1 MSELKAILEDLN
13 LKTINLKGKEYSM
26 VSSRLEIFRKHFGF
40 KYGIVE
46 EILVDDGKRV
56 VTKTSIIDRDNP
68 ETPIGV
74 GHAEEIRGSSLVN
87 KTSAIENCMTSSLGR
102 ALATAA
108 ALHGGEMASV
118 NEIEK
123 ANNNKK
129 NIEEKQTKTDD
140 ENKDKNNDQ
149 EKWQK
154 ITENYLRNID
164 ELKSQSMCMHWFN
177 NNKDVLTNMK
187 EIVPRMYGEIQEHY
201 QKKLDSLQQSEQQWE
216 THQNL
221 PRCTNELQRI
231 IGDRKSVV

>member
-1 MSELKAILEDLN
+1 MSELKEILEALN

-26 VSSRLEIFRKHFGF
+26 VASRLEIFRKHFGF
-40 KYGIVE
+40 RYGIVE

-123 ANNNKK
+123 AQNNEKNINENKK
-129 NIEEKQTKTDD
+129 ETQEDPPANKEETKK
-140 ENKDKNNDQ
+140 EKDQ
-149 EKWQK
+149 EQWQK
-154 ITENYLRNID
+154 ITDNYLKNID
-164 ELKSQSMCMHWFN
+164 ELRSQSMCMHWFN
-177 NNKDVLTNMK
+177 RNKDVLKNMK
-187 EIVPRMYGEIQEHY
+187 AEVPRMYGEIQEHY
-201 QKKLDSLQQSEQQWE
+201 QRKLDSLQQ
-216 THQNL
+216 
-221 PRCTNELQRI
+221 
-231 IGDRKSVV
+231 

>member
-40 KYGIVE
+40 KYGIIE
-46 EILVDDGKRV
+46 EILIDDGKRV
-56 VTKTSIIDRDNP
+56 VTKTCIVDRDNP

-108 ALHGGEMASV
+108 ALHGGEMASS
-118 NEIEK
+118 NELEK
-123 ANNNKK
+123 ANNNNK
-129 NIEEKQTKTDD
+129 NIEEKEIKEKE
-140 ENKDKNNDQ
+140 ENKDKDDDE

-154 ITENYLRNID
+154 ITQNYLRNID
-164 ELKSQSMCMHWFN
+164 EMKSQSMCMHWFN
-177 NNKDVLTNMK
+177 NNKDVLKNMK
-187 EIVPRMYGEIQEHY
+187 AIVPRMYGEIEEHY
-201 QKKLDSLQQSEQQWE
+201 QKKLNSLQQ
-216 THQNL
+216 
-221 PRCTNELQRI
+221 
-231 IGDRKSVV
+231 

>member
-1 MSELKAILEDLN
+1 MSELKEILETIN

-26 VSSRLEIFRKHFGF
+26 VASRLEIFRKNFGF

-123 ANNNKK
+123 AQNNEKNINENKK
-129 NIEEKQTKTDD
+129 ETQKDPPANKEETKK
-140 ENKDKNNDQ
+140 EKDQ
-149 EKWQK
+149 EQWQK
-154 ITENYLRNID
+154 ITENYLKNID

-177 NNKDVLTNMK
+177 RNKDVLKNMK
-187 EIVPRMYGEIQEHY
+187 AEVPRMYGEIQEHY
-201 QKKLDSLQQSEQQWE
+201 QRKLDSLQQ
-216 THQNL
+216 
-221 PRCTNELQRI
+221 
-231 IGDRKSVV
+231 

>member
-108 ALHGGEMASV
+108 ALHGGEMASS
-118 NEIEK
+118 NELEK
-123 ANNNKK
+123 ANNNNK
-129 NIEEKQTKTDD
+129 NIEEKEIKEKE
-140 ENKDKNNDQ
+140 ENKDKDDDE

-154 ITENYLRNID
+154 ITQNYLRNID
-164 ELKSQSMCMHWFN
+164 EMKSQSMCMQWFN
-177 NNKDVLTNMK
+177 NNKDVLKNMK

-201 QKKLDSLQQSEQQWE
+201 QRKLDSLQQ
-216 THQNL
+216 
-221 PRCTNELQRI
+221 
-231 IGDRKSVV
+231 

>member
-1 MSELKAILEDLN
+1 MSELKEILEALN

-26 VSSRLEIFRKHFGF
+26 VSSRLEIFRKNFGF
-40 KYGIVE
+40 RYGIVE

-56 VTKTSIIDRDNP
+56 VTKTSILDRDNP

-102 ALATAA
+102 ALAAAA

-123 ANNNKK
+123 AQNNEK
-129 NIEEKQTKTDD
+129 NINETQKEIKKDPPANKEEPKKEEK
-140 ENKDKNNDQ
+140 DQ
-149 EKWQK
+149 EEWQK

-177 NNKDVLTNMK
+177 KNKDALINMK
-187 EIVPRMYGEIQEHY
+187 EIVPRMFGEIQEHY
-201 QKKLDSLQQSEQQWE
+201 TKKLNSLQQ
-216 THQNL
+216 
-221 PRCTNELQRI
+221 
-231 IGDRKSVV
+231 

>member
-1 MSELKAILEDLN
+1 MMSELKAILEDLN

-40 KYGIVE
+40 KYGIIE

-108 ALHGGEMASV
+108 ALHGGEMASS

-140 ENKDKNNDQ
+140 ENEDKNNDQ

-177 NNKDVLTNMK
+177 NNKDVLKNMK

-201 QKKLDSLQQSEQQWE
+201 QRKLESLQQ
-216 THQNL
+216 
-221 PRCTNELQRI
+221 
-231 IGDRKSVV
+231 

>member
-1 MSELKAILEDLN
+1 MMSELKAILEDLN

-108 ALHGGEMASV
+108 ALHGGEMASS
-118 NEIEK
+118 NELEK
-123 ANNNKK
+123 ANNNNK
-129 NIEEKQTKTDD
+129 NIEEKEIKEKE
-140 ENKDKNNDQ
+140 ENKDKDDDE

-154 ITENYLRNID
+154 ITQNYLRNID
-164 ELKSQSMCMHWFN
+164 EMKSQSMCMQWFN
-177 NNKDVLTNMK
+177 NNKDVLKNMK

-201 QKKLDSLQQSEQQWE
+201 QRKLDSLQQ
-216 THQNL
+216 
-221 PRCTNELQRI
+221 
-231 IGDRKSVV
+231 

>member
-46 EILVDDGKRV
+46 EILIDDGKRV
-56 VTKTSIIDRDNP
+56 VTKTCIVDRDNP

-108 ALHGGEMASV
+108 ALHGGEMASS
-118 NEIEK
+118 NELEK
-123 ANNNKK
+123 ANNNNK
-129 NIEEKQTKTDD
+129 NIEEKEIKEKE
-140 ENKDKNNDQ
+140 ENKDKDDDE

-154 ITENYLRNID
+154 ITQNYLRNID
-164 ELKSQSMCMHWFN
+164 EMKSQSMCMHWFN
-177 NNKDVLTNMK
+177 NNKDVLKNMK
-187 EIVPRMYGEIQEHY
+187 AIVPRMYGEIEEHY
-201 QKKLDSLQQSEQQWE
+201 QKKLNSLQQ
-216 THQNL
+216 
-221 PRCTNELQRI
+221 
-231 IGDRKSVV
+231 

>member
-40 KYGIVE
+40 KYGIIE
-46 EILVDDGKRV
+46 EILIDDGKRV
-56 VTKTSIIDRDNP
+56 VTKTCIVDRDNP

-108 ALHGGEMASV
+108 ALHGGEMASS
-118 NEIEK
+118 NELEK
-123 ANNNKK
+123 ANNNNK
-129 NIEEKQTKTDD
+129 NIEEKLTKEKE
-140 ENKDKNNDQ
+140 ENKDKDDDE

-154 ITENYLRNID
+154 ITQNYLRNID
-164 ELKSQSMCMHWFN
+164 EMKSQSMCMHWFN
-177 NNKDVLTNMK
+177 NNKDVLKNMK
-187 EIVPRMYGEIQEHY
+187 AIVPRMYGEIEEHY
-201 QKKLDSLQQSEQQWE
+201 QKKLNSLQQ
-216 THQNL
+216 
-221 PRCTNELQRI
+221 
-231 IGDRKSVV
+231 

>member
-56 VTKTSIIDRDNP
+56 VTKTSIIDRDKP

-108 ALHGGEMASV
+108 ALHGGEMASS
-118 NEIEK
+118 NELEK
-123 ANNNKK
+123 ATNNQK
-129 NIEEKQTKTDD
+129 NIEEKETKT
-140 ENKDKNNDQ
+140 KDKNKDYEDSQ
-149 EKWQK
+149 DEWQK
-154 ITENYLRNID
+154 ITQNYLRNID
-164 ELKSQSMCMHWFN
+164 EFKSQSMCLHWFN
-177 NNKDVLTNMK
+177 KNKDVLKNMK
-187 EIVPRMYGEIQEHY
+187 TVVPRMYGEIQEHY
-201 QKKLDSLQQSEQQWE
+201 QRKLDSLQQ
-216 THQNL
+216 
-221 PRCTNELQRI
+221 
-231 IGDRKSVV
+231 

>member
-1 MSELKAILEDLN
+1 MMSELKVILEDLN

-56 VTKTSIIDRDNP
+56 VTKTCIIDRDNP

-108 ALHGGEMASV
+108 ALHGGEMASS

-140 ENKDKNNDQ
+140 ENEDKNNDQ

-177 NNKDVLTNMK
+177 NNKDVLKNMK

-201 QKKLDSLQQSEQQWE
+201 QRKLESLQQ
-216 THQNL
+216 
-221 PRCTNELQRI
+221 
-231 IGDRKSVV
+231 

>member
-1 MSELKAILEDLN
+1 MSELKVILEDLN

-40 KYGIVE
+40 KYGIIE
-46 EILVDDGKRV
+46 EILIDDGKRV
-56 VTKTSIIDRDNP
+56 VTKTCIVDRDNP

-108 ALHGGEMASV
+108 ALHGGEMASS
-118 NEIEK
+118 NELEK

-140 ENKDKNNDQ
+140 ENKDKSNDQ

-164 ELKSQSMCMHWFN
+164 EMKSQSMCMHWFN
-177 NNKDVLTNMK
+177 NNKDVLKNMK
-187 EIVPRMYGEIQEHY
+187 EIVPRMYGEIEEHY
-201 QKKLDSLQQSEQQWE
+201 QKKLNSLQQ
-216 THQNL
+216 
-221 PRCTNELQRI
+221 
-231 IGDRKSVV
+231 

>member
-1 MSELKAILEDLN
+1 MSELKTILEDLN

-40 KYGIVE
+40 KYGIIE

-56 VTKTSIIDRDNP
+56 VTKTCIIDRDNP

-108 ALHGGEMASV
+108 ALHGGEMASSD
-118 NEIEK
+118 EIEK

-140 ENKDKNNDQ
+140 ENEDKNNDQ

-164 ELKSQSMCMHWFN
+164 EFKSQSMCMHWFN
-177 NNKDVLTNMK
+177 NNKDVLKNMK

-201 QKKLDSLQQSEQQWE
+201 QRKLESLQQ
-216 THQNL
+216 
-221 PRCTNELQRI
+221 
-231 IGDRKSVV
+231 

>member
-1 MSELKAILEDLN
+1 MSELKVILEDLN

-40 KYGIVE
+40 KYGIIE

-108 ALHGGEMASV
+108 ALHGGEMASS
-118 NEIEK
+118 NELEK
-123 ANNNKK
+123 ANNNNK
-129 NIEEKQTKTDD
+129 NIEEKEIKEKEENEDNEDSED
-140 ENKDKNNDQ
+140 E
-149 EKWQK
+149 WQK
-154 ITENYLRNID
+154 ITQNYLRNID
-164 ELKSQSMCMHWFN
+164 EFKSQSMCLHWFN
-177 NNKDVLTNMK
+177 KNKSVLKNMK
-187 EIVPRMYGEIQEHY
+187 TVVPRMYGEIQEHY
-201 QKKLDSLQQSEQQWE
+201 EKKLNSLQQ
-216 THQNL
+216 
-221 PRCTNELQRI
+221 
-231 IGDRKSVV
+231 

>member
-1 MSELKAILEDLN
+1 MMSELKAILEDLN

-40 KYGIVE
+40 KYGIIE

-108 ALHGGEMASV
+108 ALHGGEMASS

-140 ENKDKNNDQ
+140 ENEDKNNDQ

-177 NNKDVLTNMK
+177 NNKDVLKNMK

-201 QKKLDSLQQSEQQWE
+201 QKKLDSLQQ
-216 THQNL
+216 
-221 PRCTNELQRI
+221 
-231 IGDRKSVV
+231 

>member
-1 MSELKAILEDLN
+1 MSELKVILEDLN

-40 KYGIVE
+40 KYGIIE
-46 EILVDDGKRV
+46 EILIDDGKRV
-56 VTKTSIIDRDNP
+56 VTKTCIVDRDNP

-108 ALHGGEMASV
+108 ALHGGEMASS
-118 NEIEK
+118 NELEK

-140 ENKDKNNDQ
+140 EIKDKNNDQ

-164 ELKSQSMCMHWFN
+164 EMKSQSMCMHWFN
-177 NNKDVLTNMK
+177 NNKDVLKNMK
-187 EIVPRMYGEIQEHY
+187 EIVPRMYGEIEEHY
-201 QKKLDSLQQSEQQWE
+201 QKKLNSLQQ
-216 THQNL
+216 
-221 PRCTNELQRI
+221 
-231 IGDRKSVV
+231 

>member
-1 MSELKAILEDLN
+1 MMSELKAILEDLN

-56 VTKTSIIDRDNP
+56 VTKTSIIDRDKP

-108 ALHGGEMASV
+108 ALHGGEMASS
-118 NEIEK
+118 NELEK
-123 ANNNKK
+123 ANNNNK
-129 NIEEKQTKTDD
+129 NIEEKEIKEKE
-140 ENKDKNNDQ
+140 ENKDKDDDE

-154 ITENYLRNID
+154 ITQNYLRNID
-164 ELKSQSMCMHWFN
+164 EMKSQSMCMHWFN
-177 NNKDVLTNMK
+177 NNKDVLKNMK
-187 EIVPRMYGEIQEHY
+187 AIVPRMYGEIEEHY
-201 QKKLDSLQQSEQQWE
+201 QKKLNSLQQ
-216 THQNL
+216 
-221 PRCTNELQRI
+221 
-231 IGDRKSVV
+231 

>member
-1 MSELKAILEDLN
+1 MSELKVILEDLN

-74 GHAEEIRGSSLVN
+74 GHAEEIRGSSMVN

-108 ALHGGEMASV
+108 ALHGGEMASS
-118 NEIEK
+118 NELDK

-129 NIEEKQTKTDD
+129 NIEEK
-140 ENKDKNNDQ
+140 ENKEDPPKDKQDDNKEDKDQ

-164 ELKSQSMCMHWFN
+164 EFKSQSMCMHWFN
-177 NNKDVLTNMK
+177 NNKDVLKNMK
-187 EIVPRMYGEIQEHY
+187 EIVPRMYGEISEHY
-201 QKKLDSLQQSEQQWE
+201 QKKLNSLQQ
-216 THQNL
+216 
-221 PRCTNELQRI
+221 
-231 IGDRKSVV
+231 

>member
-13 LKTINLKGKEYSM
+13 LNTVNLKGKEYSM
-26 VSSRLEIFRKHFGF
+26 VASRLEIFRKHFGF
-40 KYGIVE
+40 RYGIVE

-56 VTKTSIIDRDNP
+56 LIQTRIYDRDKP
-68 ETPIGV
+68 EIPIGV

-87 KTSAIENCMTSSLGR
+87 KTSAVENCSTSSLGR
-102 ALATAA
+102 ALAAAA

-123 ANNNKK
+123 AQNNEK

-140 ENKDKNNDQ
+140 EIKDKSNDQ

-164 ELKSQSMCMHWFN
+164 EMKSQSMCMHWFN
-177 NNKDVLTNMK
+177 NNKDVLKNMK
-187 EIVPRMYGEIQEHY
+187 EIVPRMYGEIEEHY
-201 QKKLDSLQQSEQQWE
+201 QKKLNSLQQ
-216 THQNL
+216 
-221 PRCTNELQRI
+221 
-231 IGDRKSVV
+231 

>member
-1 MSELKAILEDLN
+1 MMSELKTILEDLN

-40 KYGIVE
+40 KYGIIE

-56 VTKTSIIDRDNP
+56 VTKTCIIDRDNP

-108 ALHGGEMASV
+108 ALHGGEMASSD
-118 NEIEK
+118 EIEK

-140 ENKDKNNDQ
+140 ENEDKNNDQ

-164 ELKSQSMCMHWFN
+164 EFKSQSMCMHWFN
-177 NNKDVLTNMK
+177 NNKDVLKNMK

-201 QKKLDSLQQSEQQWE
+201 QRKLESLQQ
-216 THQNL
+216 
-221 PRCTNELQRI
+221 
-231 IGDRKSVV
+231 

>member
-46 EILVDDGKRV
+46 EILIDDGKRV
-56 VTKTSIIDRDNP
+56 VTKTCIVDRDNP

-108 ALHGGEMASV
+108 ALHGGEMASSD
-118 NEIEK
+118 ELEK
-123 ANNNKK
+123 ANNNNK

-164 ELKSQSMCMHWFN
+164 EMKSQSMCMHWFN
-177 NNKDVLTNMK
+177 NNKDVLKNMK
-187 EIVPRMYGEIQEHY
+187 TIVPRMYGEIEEHY
-201 QKKLDSLQQSEQQWE
+201 QKKLNSLQQ
-216 THQNL
+216 
-221 PRCTNELQRI
+221 
-231 IGDRKSVV
+231 

>member
-1 MSELKAILEDLN
+1 MSELKGILEDLN
-13 LKTINLKGKEYSM
+13 LKTIKLKDKEYSM

-108 ALHGGEMASV
+108 ALHGGEMASS

-140 ENKDKNNDQ
+140 ENGDKNNDQ

-177 NNKDVLTNMK
+177 NNKDVLKNMK

-201 QKKLDSLQQSEQQWE
+201 QRKLESLQQ
-216 THQNL
+216 
-221 PRCTNELQRI
+221 
-231 IGDRKSVV
+231 

>member
-26 VSSRLEIFRKHFGF
+26 VSSRLEIFRKNFGF

-68 ETPIGV
+68 EIPIGV

-108 ALHGGEMASV
+108 ALHGGEMASA

-123 ANNNKK
+123 AQNNEK
-129 NIEEKQTKTDD
+129 NIDEIEKETKEDSPED
-140 ENKDKNNDQ
+140 EKEKDQDQ
-149 EKWQK
+149 WQK

-177 NNKDVLTNMK
+177 KNKDVLKNMK
-187 EIVPRMYGEIQEHY
+187 TVVPRMYGEIQEHY
-201 QKKLDSLQQSEQQWE
+201 EKKLNSLQQ
-216 THQNL
+216 
-221 PRCTNELQRI
+221 
-231 IGDRKSVV
+231 

>member
-1 MSELKAILEDLN
+1 MSELKEILEALN

-26 VSSRLEIFRKHFGF
+26 VASRLEIFRKHFGF
-40 KYGIVE
+40 RYGIVE

-56 VTKTSIIDRDNP
+56 VTKTSIIDRDKP

-123 ANNNKK
+123 AQNNEKNINENKK
-129 NIEEKQTKTDD
+129 ETQKDPPANKEETKK
-140 ENKDKNNDQ
+140 EKDQ
-149 EKWQK
+149 EQWQK
-154 ITENYLRNID
+154 ITENYLKNID

-177 NNKDVLTNMK
+177 RNKDVLKNMK
-187 EIVPRMYGEIQEHY
+187 AEVPRMYGEIQEHY
-201 QKKLDSLQQSEQQWE
+201 QRKLDSLQQ
-216 THQNL
+216 
-221 PRCTNELQRI
+221 
-231 IGDRKSVV
+231 

>member
-1 MSELKAILEDLN
+1 MSELKEILETIN

-26 VSSRLEIFRKHFGF
+26 GASRLEIFRKHFGF
-40 KYGIVE
+40 RYGIVE

-56 VTKTSIIDRDNP
+56 VTKTSIVDRDNP

-123 ANNNKK
+123 AQNNEKNINENKK
-129 NIEEKQTKTDD
+129 DLP
-140 ENKDKNNDQ
+140 KDKEDPPKEEEATEKDQ
-149 EKWQK
+149 EQWQK
-154 ITENYLRNID
+154 ITENYLKNID
-164 ELKSQSMCMHWFN
+164 ELKSQSMCLHWFN
-177 NNKDVLTNMK
+177 RNKDVLKNMK
-187 EIVPRMYGEIQEHY
+187 VVVPRMYGEIQEHY
-201 QKKLDSLQQSEQQWE
+201 ERKLESLK
-216 THQNL
+216 L
-221 PRCTNELQRI
+221 
-231 IGDRKSVV
+231 

>member
-13 LKTINLKGKEYSM
+13 LKTIKLKDKEYSM

-108 ALHGGEMASV
+108 ALHGGEMASS

-140 ENKDKNNDQ
+140 ENGDKNNDQ

-177 NNKDVLTNMK
+177 NNKDVLKNMK

-201 QKKLDSLQQSEQQWE
+201 QRKLESLQQ
-216 THQNL
+216 
-221 PRCTNELQRI
+221 
-231 IGDRKSVV
+231 

>member
-13 LKTINLKGKEYSM
+13 LKTIKLKDKEYSM

-40 KYGIVE
+40 KYGIIE

-108 ALHGGEMASV
+108 ALHGGEMASS

-123 ANNNKK
+123 ANNNNK

-140 ENKDKNNDQ
+140 ENGDKNNDQ

-177 NNKDVLTNMK
+177 NNKDVLKNMK

-201 QKKLDSLQQSEQQWE
+201 QRKLESLQQ
-216 THQNL
+216 
-221 PRCTNELQRI
+221 
-231 IGDRKSVV
+231 

>member
-1 MSELKAILEDLN
+1 MMSELKVILEDLN

-108 ALHGGEMASV
+108 ALHGGEMASS
-118 NEIEK
+118 NELEK
-123 ANNNKK
+123 ANNNNK
-129 NIEEKQTKTDD
+129 NIEEKEIKEKE
-140 ENKDKNNDQ
+140 ENKDNEDSQ
-149 EKWQK
+149 DEWQK
-154 ITENYLRNID
+154 ITQNYLRNID
-164 ELKSQSMCMHWFN
+164 EFKSQSMCLHWFN
-177 NNKDVLTNMK
+177 KNKSVLKNMK
-187 EIVPRMYGEIQEHY
+187 TVVPRMYGEIQEHY
-201 QKKLDSLQQSEQQWE
+201 QRKLDSLQQ
-216 THQNL
+216 
-221 PRCTNELQRI
+221 
-231 IGDRKSVV
+231 

>member
-40 KYGIVE
+40 KYGIIE

-140 ENKDKNNDQ
+140 ENENKNNDQ

-164 ELKSQSMCMHWFN
+164 EFKSQSMCMHWFN
-177 NNKDVLTNMK
+177 NNKDVLKNMK

-201 QKKLDSLQQSEQQWE
+201 QRKLESLQQ
-216 THQNL
+216 
-221 PRCTNELQRI
+221 
-231 IGDRKSVV
+231 

>member
-1 MSELKAILEDLN
+1 MSELKEILETIN

-40 KYGIVE
+40 RYGIVE

-56 VTKTSIIDRDNP
+56 VTKTSIIDRDKP
-68 ETPIGV
+68 EIPIGV

-123 ANNNKK
+123 AQNNEKNINENKK
-129 NIEEKQTKTDD
+129 EIKKDPPANKEEAKK
-140 ENKDKNNDQ
+140 EKDQ
-149 EKWQK
+149 EQWQK
-154 ITENYLRNID
+154 ITENYLKNID
-164 ELKSQSMCMHWFN
+164 ELRSQSMCMHWFN
-177 NNKDVLTNMK
+177 RNKDVLKNMK
-187 EIVPRMYGEIQEHY
+187 AEVPRMYGEIQEHY
-201 QKKLDSLQQSEQQWE
+201 QRKLDSLQQ
-216 THQNL
+216 
-221 PRCTNELQRI
+221 
-231 IGDRKSVV
+231 

>member
-13 LKTINLKGKEYSM
+13 LKTIKLKDKEYSM

-87 KTSAIENCMTSSLGR
+87 QTSAIENCMTSSLGR

-129 NIEEKQTKTDD
+129 NIEEKQTKTND
-140 ENKDKNNDQ
+140 ENEDKNNDQ

-177 NNKDVLTNMK
+177 NNKDVLKNMK

-201 QKKLDSLQQSEQQWE
+201 QRKLESLQQ
-216 THQNL
+216 
-221 PRCTNELQRI
+221 
-231 IGDRKSVV
+231 

>member
-56 VTKTSIIDRDNP
+56 VTKTSIIDRDKP

-108 ALHGGEMASV
+108 ALHGGEMASS
-118 NEIEK
+118 NELEK
-123 ANNNKK
+123 ANNNNK
-129 NIEEKQTKTDD
+129 NIEEKEIKEKE
-140 ENKDKNNDQ
+140 ENKDKDDDE

-154 ITENYLRNID
+154 ITQNYLRNID
-164 ELKSQSMCMHWFN
+164 EMKSQSMCMHWFN
-177 NNKDVLTNMK
+177 NNKDVLKNMK
-187 EIVPRMYGEIQEHY
+187 AIVPRMYGEIEEHY
-201 QKKLDSLQQSEQQWE
+201 QKKLNSLQQ
-216 THQNL
+216 
-221 PRCTNELQRI
+221 
-231 IGDRKSVV
+231 

>member
-1 MSELKAILEDLN
+1 MSELKEILEALN

-26 VSSRLEIFRKHFGF
+26 VASRLEIFRKNFGF

-123 ANNNKK
+123 AQNNEKNINETKKETKEDPPANKQENKK
-129 NIEEKQTKTDD
+129 EEK
-140 ENKDKNNDQ
+140 DQ
-149 EKWQK
+149 EQWQK
-154 ITENYLRNID
+154 ITENYLKNID

-177 NNKDVLTNMK
+177 RNKDVLKNMK
-187 EIVPRMYGEIQEHY
+187 AEVPRMYGEIQEHY
-201 QKKLDSLQQSEQQWE
+201 QRKLDSLQQ
-216 THQNL
+216 
-221 PRCTNELQRI
+221 
-231 IGDRKSVV
+231 

>member
-1 MSELKAILEDLN
+1 MSELKVILEDLN

-40 KYGIVE
+40 KYGIIE

-108 ALHGGEMASV
+108 ALHGGEMASS
-118 NEIEK
+118 NELEK

-129 NIEEKQTKTDD
+129 NIEEKEIKEKE
-140 ENKDKNNDQ
+140 ENKDNDKD
-149 EKWQK
+149 EDEWQK
-154 ITENYLRNID
+154 LTENYLRNID

-177 NNKDVLTNMK
+177 KNKEVLKNMK
-187 EIVPRMYGEIQEHY
+187 TVVPRMYGEIQEHY
-201 QKKLDSLQQSEQQWE
+201 ERKLDSLQQ
-216 THQNL
+216 
-221 PRCTNELQRI
+221 
-231 IGDRKSVV
+231 